1 MRRIYKR
8 KIYPVDNQT
17 MRFEPF
23 KGPKGYVAIR
33 KIKQNSKD
41 AIFKINQKVNYK
53 KVLEKKYINREKLV
67 CVEETL
73 DDIILKNQLT
83 STITKALSL
92 LTPREERIIRARFG
106 IGFESQT
113 LEEIGRDLYVTRDRI
128 SQIEHKTL
136 RKLRHNDYGLKQ
148 VYNQLTS

>member
-1 MRRIYKR
+1 MRIYKR
-8 KIYPVDNQT
+8 KIYPVDNQR

-33 KIKQNSKD
+33 KIKQKSKD

-53 KVLEKKYINREKLV
+53 NVLEREYINREKLV
-67 CVEETL
+67 YVDETL

-83 STITKALSL
+83 PTITEALSL
-92 LTPREERIIRARFG
+92 LTPREERIIRSRFG
-106 IGFESQT
+106 IGVDAKT

-136 RKLRHNDYGLKQ
+136 RKLRHNFYGLKQ
-148 VYNQLTS
+148 VYKQLAS

>member
-1 MRRIYKR
+1 MRIYKR
-8 KIYPVDNQT
+8 KIYPVDNQR

-33 KIKQNSKD
+33 KIKQKSKD
-41 AIFKINQKVNYK
+41 AIFRINKKDDYK
-53 KVLEKKYINREKLV
+53 KILERKYINREKLV

-83 STITKALSL
+83 PTITEALSL

-106 IGFESQT
+106 IGVEAQT
-113 LEEIGRDLYVTRDRI
+113 LEEIGCDLSVTRDRI
-128 SQIEHKTL
+128 SQIVFEVL
-136 RKLRHNDYGLKQ
+136 RKLRHNHYGLKK
-148 VYNQLTS
+148 VYKQLVS